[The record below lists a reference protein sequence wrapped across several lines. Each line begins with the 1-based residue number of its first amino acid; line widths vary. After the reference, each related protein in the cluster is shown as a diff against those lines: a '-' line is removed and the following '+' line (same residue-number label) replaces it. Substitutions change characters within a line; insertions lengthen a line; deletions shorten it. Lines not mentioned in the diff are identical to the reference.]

1 MRVIIIVFAV
11 LVSSIYVYAQDDMT
25 PKEYK
30 SMMKEWKKKQKRMSP
45 EEFKELVES
54 NEKMKS
60 QLSIM
65 QADLQDA
72 ESQLEAKNQ
81 DIASCKSEVRSL
93 KGQIA
98 QMEEQKNPAVPAGYA
113 AGNPD
118 EGIVFKVQIGAFKNK
133 DLSKYAGNNP
143 NFSTEDGDGMN
154 KYTIGVFRD
163 YWEADAFKKYMRE
176 MGVKEAWIV
185 SYKDGQ
191 RVEIKDVLEGAV
203 TN

>member
-1 MRVIIIVFAV
+1 MRVLIIVFAV
-11 LVSSIYVYAQDDMT
+11 LFTSLYSYAQEDMT

-30 SMMKEWKKKQKRMSP
+30 KMLKEWKKNKKRMTP

-65 QADLQDA
+65 RADLQDA
-72 ESQLEAKNQ
+72 QNQVKVKDDEISRLMDKN
-81 DIASCKSEVRSL
+81 KSL
-93 KGQIA
+93 QGQMA
-98 QMEEQKNPAVPAGYA
+98 QMKEEKAKAPTTGI
-113 AGNPD
+113 GNPD

-133 DLSKYAGNNP
+133 DLSKYADNNP
-143 NFSTEDGDGMN
+143 NFSTDEAGGMQ
-154 KYTIGVFRD
+154 KYSIGLFRD

-176 MGVKEAWIV
+176 MGVKDAWIV

-191 RVEIKDVLEGAV
+191 RVDIKDVLEGVV